1 MSEHPATWAELEEYV
16 HQSLCDKENLIS
28 EQFPLE
34 TRLLQRVEKFCGLE
48 FTLYG
53 PRQIRLGA
61 VWAADVNTL
70 YFYDA
75 RGRRYETLKLEQRPE
90 GEPSSIT
97 SHVA

>member
-1 MSEHPATWAELEEYV
+1 MSDHPETWAELEQYV
-16 HQSLCDKENLIS
+16 HQVLCQKENLIP

-34 TRLLQRVEKFCGLE
+34 TRTLQRVEKFCGLE

-70 YFYDA
+70 YLYDA
-75 RGRRYETLKLEQRPE
+75 RGRRYETVKLKRRPVA
-90 GEPSSIT
+90 EPTATS